1 MQGEGVPEALSVI
14 IPPPM
19 GECLAVVNQKGGVG
33 KTTTAVNL
41 AVALAWAGRRVLLV
55 DADPQGNATTAL
67 GQEKPQDG
75 GTAAALL
82 GMSPGDAVGVPAGA
96 EGLTLWTGHA
106 RLRDI
111 ERDLAR
117 AEDGRSLLGERLREA
132 SWDFCVIDCPP
143 SLGALTESALK
154 AADGVLVPLQ
164 AEFLAMEGLAQVSAT
179 LERVRR
185 DLNPALS
192 LRGVLMTMLDP
203 AASMAAEIER
213 EVRTHFADAV
223 LTTAVPRDPL
233 LAEAPSHGLSI
244 LEFAPDS
251 RGAYAYVMLA
261 RELLRTAR
269 PSTAPLAQA
278 QA

>member
-1 MQGEGVPEALSVI
+1 
-14 IPPPM
+14 M

-67 GQEKPQDG
+67 GQEKPEDG

-82 GMSPGDAVGVPAGA
+82 GLRTGDAVGVPAGA
-96 EGLTLWTGHA
+96 EGLILWSGHA

-111 ERDLAR
+111 ERELGQSA
-117 AEDGRSLLGERLREA
+117 DGRARLGDRLREA

-143 SLGALTESALK
+143 SLGVLTESALK

-185 DLNPALS
+185 DLNPSLT
-192 LRGVLMTMLDP
+192 LRGVLMTMVDP
-203 AASMAAEIER
+203 SLSMAAEIEG

-223 LTTAVPRDPL
+223 LAAAIPRDPL

-251 RGAYAYVMLA
+251 RAAYAYVMLA
-261 RELLRTAR
+261 RELLRTVKPEGA
-269 PSTAPLAQA
+269 THA
-278 QA
+278 

>member
-1 MQGEGVPEALSVI
+1 
-14 IPPPM
+14 M

-67 GQEKPQDG
+67 GQEKPQDA

-82 GMSPGDAVGVPAGA
+82 GLRSGDEVGIPAGA

-111 ERDLAR
+111 ERELAQ
-117 AEDGRSLLGERLREA
+117 ASDGLTRLGDRIREA
-132 SWDFCVIDCPP
+132 SWDVCIIDCPP
-143 SLGALTESALK
+143 SLGTLTESALK

-164 AEFLAMEGLAQVSAT
+164 AEFLAMEGLAQVSGTIA
-179 LERVRR
+179 RIQQ
-185 DLNPALS
+185 DLNPSLA
-192 LRGVLMTMLDP
+192 LRGVLMTMVDP
-203 AASMAAEIER
+203 SLSMAGEIER
-213 EVRTHFADAV
+213 ELRAHFGTAV
-223 LTTAVPRDPL
+223 LGTSIPRDPL

-244 LEFAPDS
+244 LDFAPDS

-261 RELLRTAR
+261 RELLRTAN
-269 PSTAPLAQA
+269 PSGGGQHG
-278 QA
+278 